1 MKVWI
6 AEKPNQARDLAKVLG
21 NPRRG
26 DGFIDTAQGRVV
38 YARGHLL
45 EQQAPEHYDP
55 AWGEWSL
62 DPLPLVPQR
71 WDMKPRDAGSK
82 KLVAVIREA
91 VSKASSVVIATDPD
105 REGEC
110 IAREL
115 LDSFRYKGSI
125 ERLWLKGLDEHSI
138 RKALAA
144 PRADSETRPL
154 YWAAMA
160 RSRADWIWGL
170 SLTRLATLLSQ
181 ARGGRGVRP
190 VGRVQTPTLYLVY
203 LRCKAIEAFV
213 PRGYFELSAR
223 VRAGQQLL
231 VLRHAP
237 PAVPE
242 DRRLYDR
249 AVAEALQQRATGAKG
264 PLRVSVERKRE
275 GPPSLFS
282 LSGFQKTCSAR
293 FGWSGDKTLSVAQSL
308 YDSKATSYP
317 RTDCPFL
324 PAEQVTEI
332 PQVVQAIFRAAPS
345 LASLAP
351 KVANPLVR
359 SSVWNT
365 AKVTAHHAIIPLM
378 TPPALE
384 SLSADE
390 RKAYLLIAQH
400 YLACLMP
407 DYEFDQTRIVLD
419 ANGVPFSA
427 VGRTPK
433 VEGWKAAF
441 GNEGAPTEDDD
452 DGAPVLPVV
461 PDGTPGTVEG
471 VDLESKQTQPPKP
484 YTEGTLLEDMASV
497 AKFAT
502 DPRIKQVLR
511 DSAGLGTEATR
522 AGVIKELRR
531 RGFIEAKGRSLWIS
545 TSGSQLIE
553 ALPKVCVDP
562 SVTGI
567 WEDRLERIASGE
579 LPESALAE
587 FVDQVAGQARK
598 ICDVLK
604 AHAATLPPIEPSER
618 RDGPPTPK
626 MLSAATYAA
635 KQRGHKQLPAEIKTS
650 FAACK
655 AYLDVSIE
663 DVRARASTNRPSD
676 RAIEFAQRLAGEML
690 CAVPPEALQDRA
702 ALSAFIDQLKS
713 QKGIA

>member
-26 DGFIDTAQGRVV
+26 DGAIDTAQGRVV

-55 AWGEWSL
+55 AWEWSL

-365 AKVTAHHAIIPLM
+365 AKVTAH
-378 TPPALE
+378 PP
-384 SLSADE
+384 SSAHDAACVGIAVGG
-390 RKAYLLIAQH
+390 RAQKAYLLIAQH

-471 VDLESKQTQPPKP
+471 VDTESKQTQPPKP

-587 FVDQVAGQARK
+587 FVDRWRAGAQDLRCAQGARGN
-598 ICDVLK
+598 
-604 AHAATLPPIEPSER
+604 AAADRALRR